1 MLVLAA
7 HLVLSSPMRF
17 AGGTG
22 AYLPPAF
29 PLRSPTTEHVL
40 SRVRNV
46 VLAICFPRSFAPLP
60 HPSLTLLVHVPPL
73 RSRFQVPHPRLP
85 SPSRPRHLS
94 RSLIPLSSHGVRT
107 RALTRARA
115 SNGRE
120 RARMTYAELSHLY
133 ILRRAVRRNLRRCH
147 RHSSPTPISTYSVP
161 LLPLRPPAVPALSL
175 CSIAPIS
182 VFYRSFS
189 FSFSYFSGAFTDLFA
204 FLISFS
210 AFLFLFLP
218 SCTSNIKSRL
228 LFSHETDI
236 DIFFGNADFF
246 QSLL

>member
-1 MLVLAA
+1 ML
-7 HLVLSSPMRF
+7 F
-17 AGGTG
+17 AG

-60 HPSLTLLVHVPPL
+60 HPSLTLLVYVPPL

-120 RARMTYAELSHLY
+120 RARMTYAERSHLY

-147 RHSSPTPISTYSVP
+147 RHSSPTPISTYSVL
-161 LLPLRPPAVPALSL
+161 LLPLRPPAVHPALSL

-189 FSFSYFSGAFTDLFA
+189 LSLSLFLIFPELSTICSLFSFLSLR
-204 FLISFS
+204 
-210 AFLFLFLP
+210 
-218 SCTSNIKSRL
+218 SCFFFSRL
-228 LFSHETDI
+228 VLRTSKV
-236 DIFFGNADFF
+236 DFF
-246 QSLL
+246 FLTRQISTFFCQC

>member
-1 MLVLAA
+1 
-7 HLVLSSPMRF
+7 MRF

-60 HPSLTLLVHVPPL
+60 LIPLSHPPRICTAASLALPSSAPAASFSLTPP
-73 RSRFQVPHPRLP
+73 P
-85 SPSRPRHLS
+85 SFT
-94 RSLIPLSSHGVRT
+94 SLIPLSSRGVRT

-120 RARMTYAELSHLY
+120 RARMTYAERSHLY

-147 RHSSPTPISTYSVP
+147 RHSSPTPISTYSVL
-161 LLPLRPPAVPALSL
+161 LLPLRPPAVPPLSL

-182 VFYRSFS
+182 VFYRSPS
-189 FSFSYFSGAFTDLFA
+189 FYLSLSFSYFSGAFTDLLA

-210 AFLFLFLP
+210 AFLFLF
-218 SCTSNIKSRL
+218 SRL
-228 LFSHETDI
+228 IL
-236 DIFFGNADFF
+236 
-246 QSLL
+246 